1 MGMRK
6 RRGPREE
13 VKTDVIPVIN
23 VSLVVVL
30 TLMIISPQLD
40 QGAVDVNL
48 PTARAV
54 ENEDEN
60 KVEITCT
67 LDGGIF
73 YTDIPIAL
81 EEVQPLVEDLL
92 IDQPDAIAVVR
103 ADQDLPYGQVEQVIA
118 EIEKAKP
125 REISL
130 ATDPDDDGTS
140 STAKSA
146 PGEGLA
152 R

>member
-13 VKTDVIPVIN
+13 SKTDVVPVIN

-30 TLMIISPQLD
+30 TLMIISPKLD

-60 KVEITCT
+60 KIEISCT
-67 LDGGIF
+67 LDPETARIDQIYF
-73 YTDIPIAL
+73 SDVPIAL
-81 EEVQPLVEDLL
+81 SEVQPLMEDLL
-92 IDQPDAIAVVR
+92 VETPTAIAVVR
-103 ADQDLPYGQVEQVIA
+103 ADQDLPYGEVEKVVA

-130 ATDPDDDGTS
+130 ATSPDDED
-140 STAKSA
+140 
-146 PGEGLA
+146 EGVSP
-152 R
+152 

>member
-1 MGMRK
+1 MSMRK

-13 VKTDVIPVIN
+13 TKTDVVPVIN

-48 PTARAV
+48 PTARAT

-67 LDGGIF
+67 LDGGIY

-81 EEVQPLVEDLL
+81 EEVQPLMEDLL
-92 IDQPDAIAVVR
+92 VDQPQAIAVVR
-103 ADQDLPYGQVEQVIA
+103 ADADLPYGTVEQVIA

-130 ATDPDDDGTS
+130 ATSPDDAGVETEG
-140 STAKSA
+140 SA
-146 PGEGLA
+146 